1 MRAHY
6 MSPSST
12 GTGFPQK
19 SAIQLASAGLGLLS
33 SLRRNDWQC
42 KQPKASPWQRELSLL
57 HPLSLCRTAVGCEP
71 RRKQEQWEVASDAES
86 GELWIQQFIQKNCDR
101 GNWIL
106 LLKVS
111 SKIHEIVH
119 NLLDGQCQTTKKKK
133 SDDEK
138 EPLLSHSDFYYKGNS
153 QQFRRHLCV
162 LFKVIK
168 WTSVGTTYHLTS
180 YRHTKHGLAKTFLP
194 QMREGDKERTTN
206 DDFHLYVN

>member
-19 SAIQLASAGLGLLS
+19 SAIQPASTGLGLLS

-71 RRKQEQWEVASDAES
+71 RRKQERWEVASDAES

-119 NLLDGQCQTTKKKK
+119 NLLDGQCQTTKKK
-133 SDDEK
+133 
-138 EPLLSHSDFYYKGNS
+138 S
-153 QQFRRHLCV
+153 QMMRKNHC
-162 LFKVIK
+162 
-168 WTSVGTTYHLTS
+168 SVTQISIIRVTAS
-180 YRHTKHGLAKTFLP
+180 SS
-194 QMREGDKERTTN
+194 GDISVSCSK
-206 DDFHLYVN
+206 